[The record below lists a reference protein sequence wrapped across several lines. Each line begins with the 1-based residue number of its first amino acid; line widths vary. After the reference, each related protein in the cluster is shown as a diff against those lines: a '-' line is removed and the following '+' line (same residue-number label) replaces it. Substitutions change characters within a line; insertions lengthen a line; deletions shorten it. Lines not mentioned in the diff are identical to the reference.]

1 MWIEI
6 VIVAAV
12 VATSMLSGVFG
23 MAGGMLLMALLVSVK
38 SVAAAMIIHGVVQA
52 TSNGSRALILRR
64 HIVFRILPWYLLG
77 AALALAMFV
86 SLTLVPN
93 AAWVLIIIGVFPFL
107 ARLLPKGRG
116 LDVTRPATSVV
127 CGTAVTAAQLFA
139 GASGPLLDVFYLHAR
154 LDRYQII
161 ASKALTQ
168 TIGHLLKLV
177 YYGGVIGVTGD
188 GIEPW
193 ALALA
198 VPAAVLGTRLGT
210 GLLDRMGD
218 SHFRRWSGWVIL
230 TIGAAC
236 IVQGVRAL
244 VR

>member
-1 MWIEI
+1 MWIELAI
-6 VIVAAV
+6 VTTV

-38 SVAAAMIIHGVVQA
+38 PVAAAMIIHGVVQA

-64 HIVFRILPWYLLG
+64 HIVYRILPWYLLG
-77 AALALAMFV
+77 AGVALATFV
-86 SLTLVPN
+86 SLTLVPD
-93 AAWVLIIIGVFPFL
+93 AAWVLIVIGVFPFL

-116 LDVTRPATSVV
+116 LDVTQPGTSLV

-139 GASGPLLDVFYLHAR
+139 GASGPLLDVFYLHAQ
-154 LDRYQII
+154 LDRYQVI
-161 ASKALTQ
+161 ANKALTQ

-177 YYGGVIGVTGD
+177 YYGGVIGVAGD

-193 ALALA
+193 SLALA
-198 VPAAVLGTRLGT
+198 IPAAVLGTRLGT
-210 GLLDRMGD
+210 RLLDRIGD

-230 TIGAAC
+230 AIGAAC
-236 IVQGVRAL
+236 VAQGVRAL
-244 VR
+244 